1 MFMSRFYYLLIN
13 IKVFKEYLP
22 IDYLLID
29 IKVFKY
35 LPINLIKLFLVDW
48 MQLIFIF
55 LINYFLNLGDLIMIH
70 LNLTFFTMFY

>member
-70 LNLTFFTMFY
+70 LNLIFFKMFY

>member
-13 IKVFKEYLP
+13 ITVFKEYLP

-70 LNLTFFTMFY
+70 VNLIFFKMFY